1 MKTRPLGLSGL
12 QVSEICLGTMTWGT
26 QNTQA
31 EAFEQMDYALSV
43 GVNFWD
49 TAEMYPTNPVK
60 ADTMGHTESII
71 GQYFAQHPSARAKV
85 VLASKITGPGRYKL
99 REESNITPT
108 SLSQALEASLQ
119 RLQTDYL
126 DLYQLHWPNR
136 GSYHFGQQWHYA
148 GPHSTILNQTTAKVE
163 ADMLATLEA
172 LAGFIK
178 AGKIRHWGLSN
189 DTAWGTMKMLEL
201 AKTHGLP
208 KPVSLQNEYSLLCRL
223 FEPDL
228 AEVCLREGVG
238 LLAWSPLAGGLLT
251 QKYHQGARPAG
262 ARATLAGYSGLHRST
277 NAMQAAADAYR
288 NLAAQHGLDAAQLA
302 IAFTLAMPFTA
313 SSIIGATTPAQ
324 LQTNIAASQVT
335 LEPEVLTEIAKIY
348 QQYPMPY

>member
-1 MKTRPLGLSGL
+1 MKTRPLGNSGL

-26 QNTQA
+26 QNTQP
-31 EAFEQMDYALSV
+31 EAFEQMDYALSM

-60 ADTMGHTESII
+60 AETMGATETIL
-71 GQYFAQHPSARAKV
+71 GNYFAQHPGVRDKV

-108 SLSQALEASLQ
+108 TLTQALDAILK

-136 GSYHFGQQWHYA
+136 GSYHFGQHWHYA
-148 GPHSTILNQTTAKVE
+148 GPHSTVLNQTTAKVE
-163 ADMLATLEA
+163 ADMLATIET

-189 DTAWGTMKMLEL
+189 DTAWGTMKMLQL
-201 AKTHGLP
+201 AEKHGLP
-208 KPVSLQNEYSLLCRL
+208 KPVSIQNEYSLLCRL

-228 AEVCLREGVG
+228 AEVALREGVG

-251 QKYHQGARPAG
+251 QKYHQGARPEG
-262 ARATLAGYSGLHRST
+262 ARATLPGYSGHHRST
-277 NAMQAAADAYR
+277 PAMQAAADAYR
-288 NLAAQHGLDAAQLA
+288 DLAAQYGLDAAQLA
-302 IAFTLAMPFTA
+302 IAFTLAQPFCA
-313 SSIIGATTPAQ
+313 SSIIGATSMAQ
-324 LQTNIAASQVT
+324 LKTNLAAASVA
-335 LEPEVLTEIAKIY
+335 LSDDLLADLAKL
-348 QQYPMPY
+348 QRQYPMPY